1 MAYTIESHYAQHRHA
16 NCEILVYY
24 HKHMVLNGACT
35 LRSKVAVNFLDKLA
49 GMSNSGILGQ
59 GYLCAF
65 QVLTCTQPG
74 SVEQLPVPLKRKRR
88 LSRHKKNKFSNAP
101 ALPAMNV
108 ALRTSCAWPY
118 RSTALNV
125 LTIQDIL

>member
-1 MAYTIESHYAQHRHA
+1 
-16 NCEILVYY
+16 
-24 HKHMVLNGACT
+24 MVLNGART

-65 QVLTCTQPG
+65 QVMTCTQPD

-101 ALPAMNV
+101 ALPTINV
-108 ALRTSCAWPY
+108 ALRTSRAWPY
-118 RSTALNV
+118 TALNV
-125 LTIQDIL
+125 LEISYDTY

>member
-1 MAYTIESHYAQHRHA
+1 
-16 NCEILVYY
+16 
-24 HKHMVLNGACT
+24 MVLNGART

-65 QVLTCTQPG
+65 QVMTCTQPD

-101 ALPAMNV
+101 AFQLSKYLMI
-108 ALRTSCAWPY
+108 RTDVFGHTSNIC
-118 RSTALNV
+118 
-125 LTIQDIL
+125 

>member
-1 MAYTIESHYAQHRHA
+1 MHSIATQIV
-16 NCEILVYY
+16 VYY
-24 HKHMVLNGACT
+24 HKHMVLNGART

-65 QVLTCTQPG
+65 QVMTCTQPD

-108 ALRTSCAWPY
+108 ALRTSRAWP
-118 RSTALNV
+118 
-125 LTIQDIL
+125 